1 MLIGKPVRR
10 IESIVDL
17 RLGIGAVAAAGT
29 CFKTKVSSGSGRGVA
44 G

>member
-10 IESIVDL
+10 IESIVGL
-17 RLGIGAVAAAGT
+17 RLGIGAVTAGT
-29 CFKTKVSSGSGRGVA
+29 CFKTKVSSGSGRGVT